1 MATLQFRRVTQ
12 QVESLSFDCGVNSI
26 NNYVK
31 NSYYPLITQQAYA
44 YSITCEKVLLGFYQ
58 IMFREIRLDDLPDDV
73 SEYDSGIKDGFVS
86 AAHIRYIA
94 IDKRFHRHKIGTG
107 TLRSI
112 IKEVDLFS
120 ESWPIRV
127 ITIDAR
133 SDLVNWYKEEG
144 FIELKRNT
152 DGQDGTTVAMYF
164 DCMKFSDEL
173 EAYIDS
179 MV

>member
-1 MATLQFRRVTQ
+1 MATLQFKQVTQ

-26 NNYVK
+26 NDYVK

-44 YSITCEKVLLGFYQ
+44 YSIMCGKDLLGFYQ
-58 IMFREIRLDDLPDDV
+58 IMFREIKLNDLPDDI
-73 SEYDSGIKDGFVS
+73 SEYDSGIKDGIVS

-94 IDKRFHRHKIGTG
+94 IDKRFHGHKIGTG

-133 SDLVNWYKEEG
+133 NDLVNWYKEEG
-144 FIELKRNT
+144 FREMTRNT
-152 DGQDGTTVAMYF
+152 EGQDGTTVAMYF
-164 DCMKFSDEL
+164 DCMKFSDAL
-173 EAYIDS
+173 EAYINS
-179 MV
+179 II